1 MTSIY
6 PQKNENQDSVFAL
19 FDDCNATLTHPTSR
33 LYTRYLSQITVSS
46 AIDLI
51 DALDQLSCYIQNGH
65 HVVCLLNY
73 ELEPNLK
80 TTCERPN
87 QKSVATF
94 LFYEKCDL
102 LSATQVKEW
111 LFNRSTSSSDN
122 VDIAGIA
129 GLTASIDATQ
139 FCKSVEKIKA
149 YIEAGDAYQVNY
161 SFRLHFDTYGS
172 ATALYRKLRMRQP
185 VPFGALIAL
194 PDGTTILSYSPEL
207 FIQHT
212 DGILTARP
220 MKGTAPAS
228 SDPQQNSKQ
237 AFDLAADA
245 KNRAENLMIVDLL
258 RNDLSRVAELGS
270 VHVSHL
276 FEVEHY
282 QSVLQMTSTI
292 HAKLAAGITLHEIL
306 VALFPCGSIT
316 GAPKRRAMEIIA
328 ELEVD
333 SRNLYTG
340 AIGWFEAPKK
350 DSTVENFCF
359 SVPIRTLVLGQRD
372 NNGTCHGLLGIGAGI
387 VHDSVAMQEFE
398 ECMLKAAFLTGLASD
413 FELFET
419 MVANRIQGCRYMTL
433 HLKRLKE
440 SAHYFGFAFD
450 YQALSLAL
458 YQACINLIDENTYRV
473 RLTLQKN
480 GQFTIMATLLMP
492 LKEPVRIKISPYPIE
507 ALKLFLNH
515 KTSQRTQYDRAVEDA
530 EQVGMFDM
538 VFWNAS
544 GNVTEGAR
552 SNVFVRQGRN
562 WHTPPLNAGVLPG
575 IMRSII
581 LDDPAWNAR
590 EKNITLNELRIAEE
604 IIVCNALRGIMRAEL
619 CDDLFKLS
627 H

>member
-1 MTSIY
+1 
-6 PQKNENQDSVFAL
+6 
-19 FDDCNATLTHPTSR
+19 
-33 LYTRYLSQITVSS
+33 
-46 AIDLI
+46 
-51 DALDQLSCYIQNGH
+51 
-65 HVVCLLNY
+65 
-73 ELEPNLK
+73 
-80 TTCERPN
+80 
-87 QKSVATF
+87 
-94 LFYEKCDL
+94 
-102 LSATQVKEW
+102 
-111 LFNRSTSSSDN
+111 
-122 VDIAGIA
+122 
-129 GLTASIDATQ
+129 
-139 FCKSVEKIKA
+139 
-149 YIEAGDAYQVNY
+149 
-161 SFRLHFDTYGS
+161 
-172 ATALYRKLRMRQP
+172 
-185 VPFGALIAL
+185 
-194 PDGTTILSYSPEL
+194 
-207 FIQHT
+207 
-212 DGILTARP
+212 
-220 MKGTAPAS
+220 
-228 SDPQQNSKQ
+228 
-237 AFDLAADA
+237 
-245 KNRAENLMIVDLL
+245 
-258 RNDLSRVAELGS
+258 
-270 VHVSHL
+270 
-276 FEVEHY
+276 
-282 QSVLQMTSTI
+282 
-292 HAKLAAGITLHEIL
+292 
-306 VALFPCGSIT
+306 
-316 GAPKRRAMEIIA
+316 
-328 ELEVD
+328 
-333 SRNLYTG
+333 
-340 AIGWFEAPKK
+340 
-350 DSTVENFCF
+350 
-359 SVPIRTLVLGQRD
+359 
-372 NNGTCHGLLGIGAGI
+372 
-387 VHDSVAMQEFE
+387 
-398 ECMLKAAFLTGLASD
+398 MLKAAFLTGLACD